1 MIDNAY
7 NRSQVDNMSIKI
19 IYEIRN
25 RKITFNFKV
34 DGFNLHDDYADKSN
48 IYMEYFYSCYLYSV
62 TDDSEYLKYNNWIL
76 QNCRDYFRQPLQ
88 IRDMTFLTD
97 LILEVKLFG
106 NPRGITEEQF
116 CDIKFLN
123 KLRDAYRKE
132 QNLQEDFK

>member
-19 IYEIRN
+19 IYEIGDRN
-25 RKITFNFKV
+25 LTFNFKV
-34 DGFNLHDDYADKSN
+34 EGFNLYDGYTDEAN

-62 TDDSEYLKYNNWIL
+62 TDDSDRIKYNWRL
-76 QNCRDYFRQPLQ
+76 PDCRDYFRQPLQ
-88 IRDMTFLTD
+88 IKDMTFLTD
-97 LILEVKLFG
+97 LIVEVKFLG
-106 NPRGITEEQF
+106 NPRGITDEQF
-116 CDIKFLN
+116 KDYKFLN

>member
-1 MIDNAY
+1 MIDNDY

-62 TDDSEYLKYNNWIL
+62 TDDSEYLKYNWRL
-76 QNCRDYFRQPLQ
+76 PNCRDYFRQSLQ

-97 LILEVKLFG
+97 LILEVKLLG
-106 NPRGITEEQF
+106 NPRGITEEQI

-132 QNLQEDFK
+132 QKLQEDFK

>member
-62 TDDSEYLKYNNWIL
+62 TDDSEYFNYNWNL
-76 QNCRDYFRQPLQ
+76 PNCIDYFRQSLQ

-97 LILEVKLFG
+97 LILEVKLLG

-132 QNLQEDFK
+132 QKLQEDFK

>member
-19 IYEIRN
+19 IYEIGD
-25 RKITFNFKV
+25 RKVTFHFKV
-34 DGFNLHDDYADKSN
+34 DGFNLYDGYTDKTN
-48 IYMEYFYSCYLYSV
+48 IYMEYFYSCWLYSV
-62 TDDSEYLKYNNWIL
+62 TDDSEYLNYNWRL
-76 QNCRDYFRQPLQ
+76 PNCRDYFRQPLQ

-97 LILEVKLFG
+97 LILEVKFFG
-106 NPRGITEEQF
+106 NPRCITDEQI
-116 CDIKFLN
+116 CDNKFLN

>member
-34 DGFNLHDDYADKSN
+34 DGFNLHDDYADKTN
-48 IYMEYFYSCYLYSV
+48 IYMEYFYSCCLYSA
-62 TDDSEYLKYNNWIL
+62 DDSEYLNYNWRL
-76 QNCRDYFRQPLQ
+76 PNCRDYFRQPLQ

-97 LILEVKLFG
+97 LILEVKFFG
-106 NPRGITEEQF
+106 NPRCITDEQI
-116 CDIKFLN
+116 CDNKFLN